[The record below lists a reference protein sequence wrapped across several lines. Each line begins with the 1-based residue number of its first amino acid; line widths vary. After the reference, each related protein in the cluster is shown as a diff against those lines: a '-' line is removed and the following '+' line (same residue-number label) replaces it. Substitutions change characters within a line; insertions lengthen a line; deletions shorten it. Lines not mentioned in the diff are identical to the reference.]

1 MSLARRVPN
10 AMRFAAPHSE
20 DLTPIGDMAREFD
33 VSARALRFYEDR
45 GLLAPLRQGAAR
57 LYTRQDR
64 ERLQMILKGKRL
76 GFTLSEIAEMLARG
90 QLLGGEEGAHEIRL
104 ALPAGQILAQIEH
117 LERQRRDIDDA
128 IAQLR
133 DTHAHL
139 AAAASHV
146 G

>member
-10 AMRFAAPHSE
+10 ALRCAAPHSE
-20 DLTPIGDMAREFD
+20 DLTPIGDMARTYD

-45 GLLAPLRQGAAR
+45 GLLAPLRQGVTR

-76 GFTLSEIAEMLARG
+76 GFTLAEIADMLARG
-90 QLLGGEEGAHEIRL
+90 QLLGGDADTREIRL
-104 ALPAGQILAQIEH
+104 ALPVGQILAQIEH